1 MANVWIVLHERHDGY
16 AFVVGA
22 ADSELLAKQVAE
34 LNNDGI
40 ALMWNE
46 DNDAKGDRGDY
57 GVRELTVL
65 SSGPKYQLHNGIQG
79 AR

>member
-1 MANVWIVLHERHDGY
+1 MDNVWVVLHERNDGY

-34 LNNDGI
+34 INNDGL

-46 DNDAKGDRGDY
+46 DNYAKGDRGNY
-57 GVRELTVL
+57 SVNEFAVL
-65 SSGPKYQLHNGIQG
+65 SSGPKYQLHNGVQG